1 MNNQSY
7 LLLIVLCLFGC
18 DSEFSSKEQAK
29 NEINSEGYRQGRWI
43 DYLDADENKT
53 LYIDEAMYYLLS
65 EFSNGS
71 PTGGYRLYNLH
82 NEILR
87 SGSFENDAILFDKFN
102 LPNISVKGTTIYF
115 ENGKMVR
122 KKIVNDK
129 MLPDR
134 TIDYLYDNE
143 LDRVDS
149 FIVDWAYYP
158 EDKTKTITFSNAGKS
173 RIIIRYD
180 ESQWSDH
187 MNYGLLP
194 EVIKDSQVSEK
205 LGDDFFKGKFPT
217 EIMALF
223 QEIISDI
230 SLSERINSITDG
242 VHTVVLKD
250 TFQEELEAIHSYKTI
265 PFELDKEKQKPRHA
279 LAIWWGFHE
288 SDTFE
293 EMSKWIKI
301 WEEHLTH
308 DLLGSKKYKNH
319 QNIEK
324 RKLQVLEYYFADDIV
339 SLRKGLREN
348 ALEKDLSKDDINKL
362 LNDFDLAYKRIL
374 NVLQNI

>member
-1 MNNQSY
+1 M
-7 LLLIVLCLFGC
+7 LF
-18 DSEFSSKEQAK
+18 
-29 NEINSEGYRQGRWI
+29 
-43 DYLDADENKT
+43 
-53 LYIDEAMYYLLS
+53 
-65 EFSNGS
+65 
-71 PTGGYRLYNLH
+71 
-82 NEILR
+82 R
-87 SGSFENDAILFDKFN
+87 S
-102 LPNISVKGTTIYF
+102 
-115 ENGKMVR
+115 
-122 KKIVNDK
+122 
-129 MLPDR
+129 
-134 TIDYLYDNE
+134 
-143 LDRVDS
+143 
-149 FIVDWAYYP
+149 
-158 EDKTKTITFSNAGKS
+158 
-173 RIIIRYD
+173 
-180 ESQWSDH
+180 
-187 MNYGLLP
+187 
-194 EVIKDSQVSEK
+194 
-205 LGDDFFKGKFPT
+205 
-217 EIMALF
+217 